1 MRDPECKVVDEHL
14 NGGEFA
20 QLSGEDWKLIQPYL
34 KENERLF
41 GISIEDDLLTVNGQK
56 LPFNKVY
63 RKIHAVETAALGIS
77 ED

>member
-20 QLSGEDWKLIQPYL
+20 QLSTDDWELILPYL
-34 KENERLF
+34 KENEKLF
-41 GISIEDDLLTVNGQK
+41 GISISDDLLTVNGQK

-63 RKIHAVETAALGIS
+63 RKVQAIETAALGTS
-77 ED
+77 TD